1 MHRSLANRKSN
12 QNIMASPSAESKRYI
27 DTNHDKD
34 EVYENN
40 DNM

>member
-1 MHRSLANRKSN
+1 MDDGN
-12 QNIMASPSAESKRYI
+12 PSADSKRYI

-40 DNM
+40 DNL